1 MSTLWVTELK
11 RALIAG
17 TIYFL
22 ALFALGFLLG
32 AIRVVFIAPRF
43 GQLIGTLAEVPIML
57 TAAYFICR
65 WALHQWQ
72 VSQANA
78 IRWLMVPW
86 FLALLFA
93 FETVLG
99 LTLFGRTLSEQWA
112 ALVTQAGVLGLS
124 AQIIAALLPLFVVKG
139 DQT

>member
-1 MSTLWVTELK
+1 MSTLWVSELK

-65 WALHQWQ
+65 WALHQWR
-72 VSQANA
+72 VSRANA

-99 LTLFGRTLSEQWA
+99 LILFGRTLSEQWA
-112 ALVTQAGVLGLS
+112 ALVTLAGVLGLS
-124 AQIIAALLPLFVVKG
+124 AQIIAALLPLFMVKG